1 MTTRR
6 TTKEQLDKIMLKQE
20 QMKEREKMLK
30 KRLAQEE
37 RKARTKRLIQIGA
50 EVESVYGKPIEEDKL
65 LLLRKFLLEQEQRGK
80 YFSKALAE
88 DEYTKDN

>member
-1 MTTRR
+1 MATRK
-6 TTKEQLDKIMLKQE
+6 TTKEQLEKIIIKQE

-88 DEYTKDN
+88 DEYRKDK